1 MDNTAKKRTRN
12 FEFRHLDAVMES
24 QDGHVELQMISL
36 FNLEVAKEQPR
47 KYFDEEGLK
56 ELAQSI
62 QQHGVLEPL
71 LVRTKGK
78 EKGNRK
84 YEIIAGERRYRAA
97 KLAGIPVVPARILV
111 VDDEVAAQIA
121 LVENLQREDLNP
133 VEETEGILK
142 LLALKLNSEM
152 PEVISLLYQMLNAD
166 KGKITHTGMGN
177 GTKEQVEQVFS
188 SLSSMSWQSFVQNR
202 LPLLKFPEE
211 VLKAIENG
219 QIAYTKATLI
229 ARIKEEQFR
238 TQLLKEAIEEKLTR
252 EAIRKRI
259 SEYRNSQKDAVA
271 KSKKKEGE
279 AGGLLKQIQDEIE
292 RHSAWENQEIQITL
306 NEAITRIRAILGQ
319 SD

>member
-24 QDGHVELQMISL
+24 QDGQVELQMISL
-36 FNLEVAKEQPR
+36 FNLEVAKDQPR

-56 ELAQSI
+56 DLAQSI

-111 VDDEVAAQIA
+111 VNDEVAAQIA

-202 LPLLKFPEE
+202 LPLLNFPEE

-229 ARIKEEQFR
+229 ARINEEQFR

-271 KSKKKEGE
+271 KSKKKEGG
-279 AGGLLKQIQDEIE
+279 AGGLLKQIQDEIDQ
-292 RHSAWENQEIQITL
+292 HSAWENQEIQITL
-306 NEAITRIRAILGQ
+306 NEAIARIRAILGQ